1 MKKFLSYI
9 LIAASLLSA
18 TSCLD
23 DEYMFDYDNM
33 GEVIEFMTE
42 TNKSTI
48 NCKNLQGQGSFWVNY
63 TINYA
68 QDIKEDISVTVSLDE
83 SLLSAGQQVLPASAY
98 SVSVESYAKTASG
111 LSFPAELVIPEY
123 KKQALSERVDWNNRR
138 NAQGTVIVN
147 AQGIN
152 PGTYYLPLRI
162 KDVSPSVAP
171 ISGNFGTQVIII
183 NVQ

>member
-1 MKKFLSYI
+1 MKKILSYI
-9 LIAASLLSA
+9 MVAVSLLST

-23 DEYMFDYDNM
+23 DEYLFDYDNM
-33 GEVIEFMTE
+33 GEVVEFMTE

-48 NCKNLQGQGSFWVNY
+48 NCKNMQGKGSFWVNY
-63 TINYA
+63 AINYA

-83 SLLSAGQQVLPASAY
+83 SLLSAGQQLLPASAY

-123 KKQALSERVDWNNRR
+123 KKQDLTVRVEWNNRR
-138 NAQGTVIVN
+138 NAQGTVVVN
-147 AQGIN
+147 AAGIE
-152 PGTYYLPLRI
+152 PGTYYLPMRI
-162 KDVSPSVAP
+162 TSVSPEVAP
-171 ISGNFGTQVIII
+171 ISGNFGTQVITI

>member
-1 MKKFLSYI
+1 MKKILSYI
-9 LIAASLLSA
+9 MVAVSLLST

-23 DEYMFDYDNM
+23 DEYLFDYDNM
-33 GEVIEFMTE
+33 GEVVEFMTE

-48 NCKNLQGQGSFWVNY
+48 NCKNMQGQGSFWVNY
-63 TINYA
+63 AINYA

-83 SLLSAGQQVLPASAY
+83 SLLSAGQQLLPASAY

-123 KKQALSERVDWNNRR
+123 KKQDLTVRVEWNNRR
-138 NAQGTVIVN
+138 NAQGTVVVN
-147 AQGIN
+147 AAGIE
-152 PGTYYLPLRI
+152 PGTYYLPMRI
-162 KDVSPSVAP
+162 TSVSPEVAP
-171 ISGNFGTQVIII
+171 ISGNFGTQVITI